1 MGWITHGAAWTDG
14 CVTET
19 QWTQRNVPSRSLYQ
33 YYTITCTCGVT
44 ELAKNDFW
52 HSRYT
57 NAVMARIVRYVLSGE
72 ADQNR
77 IIVTKMQR
85 RQFLLWQSLLATS
98 ARKSQRWET
107 SCKLLKLNLPRLRK
121 LTTVDLHGRAD
132 GIYASVVDEICCQTS
147 PRPPRWKGS
156 VDISSVCPKKV
167 NLFQGSVNSYIV

>member
-1 MGWITHGAAWTDG
+1 MWKIGLGLMGWITHGAAWTDG

-33 YYTITCTCGVT
+33 YYTIPCTCGVT
-44 ELAKNDFW
+44 ELAQNDFW

-77 IIVTKMQR
+77 IVVTKMQR

-121 LTTVDLHGRAD
+121 LTTVHLHGRAD
-132 GIYASVVDEICCQTS
+132 GIYTSVVDEICCQTS
-147 PRPPRWKGS
+147 PL
-156 VDISSVCPKKV
+156 D
-167 NLFQGSVNSYIV
+167 